1 MTGWPMLV
9 FGRAAWALLIERFA
23 GYPKPLFDRISHP
36 VVWIGRLI
44 DWLDKQLNIRGVSP
58 QEGRVRGALAVASLM
73 VAVFIPSYY
82 LSRILTHWPYGW
94 LAEALLATTL
104 IAQKSLKDHVVAVYD
119 GLGRSLAEGRQK
131 VSLIVGRDPA
141 ELDEAGVAKAA
152 LESLAENASDGVVA
166 PVLWYALLGLPG
178 IVMYKAINTA
188 DSMIGH
194 KNEKYQWFGWAA
206 ARLDDL
212 VNLPASRLT
221 GFLFA
226 AADPSRFGE
235 IVQVMQRDAPKHQ
248 SPNAGWPEA
257 AMAAA
262 LGVRFGGSRL
272 YDGEMVELPYMGDGR
287 DNITRDD
294 IQRGLRVLS
303 RAMWLLFLGML
314 LVSLFVA
321 AVDINP

>member
-1 MTGWPMLV
+1 MLV

-141 ELDEAGVAKAA
+141 ELDEARVAKAA
-152 LESLAENASDGVVA
+152 LESLAENASDGIVA

>member
-1 MTGWPMLV
+1 MLV

-73 VAVFIPSYY
+73 VAVFILSYY

-141 ELDEAGVAKAA
+141 ELDEARVAKAA
-152 LESLAENASDGVVA
+152 LESLAENASDGIVA